1 MHKRGEKAG
10 CSWYNKNNVARIYTI
25 RLNCLST
32 VGTDYG
38 TLYPY

>member
-1 MHKRGEKAG
+1 MHKRGKKQG
-10 CSWYNKNNVARIYTI
+10 VHGIIKTYVARIYTI